1 MRRDVFIFG
10 AVMGL
15 EEGGTAAGGAKKCPV
30 DTSLARGRV
39 HQLRSAGRQVCETQ
53 LIFFW
58 SVFFYALMGLEEGG
72 TAAAESLPLTRE
84 VDSPQAKT
92 EGEKQKEKYSLPQ
105 SFAAQNPAPS
115 SEGGLCIPPAM
126 PVV

>member
-1 MRRDVFIFG
+1 
-10 AVMGL
+10 MGL

-58 SVFFYALMGLEEGG
+58 SVLFYALMGLEEGG
-72 TAAAESLPLTRE
+72 TAAGGVKSVRIPSRGIATGAMRPRNDNYSPKISLP
-84 VDSPQAKT
+84 
-92 EGEKQKEKYSLPQ
+92 
-105 SFAAQNPAPS
+105 NP
-115 SEGGLCIPPAM
+115 
-126 PVV
+126 